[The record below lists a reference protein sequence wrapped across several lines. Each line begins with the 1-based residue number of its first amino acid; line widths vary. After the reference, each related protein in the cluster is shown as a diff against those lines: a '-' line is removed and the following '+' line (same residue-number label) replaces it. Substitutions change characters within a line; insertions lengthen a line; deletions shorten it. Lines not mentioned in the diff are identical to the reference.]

1 METVNYGSKHSNN
14 LNSRVTFSRNFPPG
28 CGCGNANLPFMILSD
43 KKSVHHYTRDF
54 PPGCGPNAPKI
65 TQFGGD
71 SSNWRRVVGAVR
83 SKQVM
88 GDKEVSRNVQN
99 LMGKGKKPVLSSF
112 SEGRSKEREKGV
124 DLKKAEKVKGKGVVM
139 NNSGGSEREKVVEML
154 SLFRKRCKDISMSGR
169 GIKRVDTTAYN
180 ELKNEGKIVNRSAVM
195 IGNVPGVDV
204 GDKFHYR
211 IELLIVGLHKQ
222 TQGEIDSME
231 WHGGRIATSI
241 VANERHLDKMNDP
254 NALTYIG
261 EGGVLKRHEVGV
273 PPDQELKGGNRALW
287 TSWKEKRPVRVIR
300 GLVSEKSNSQKLYVY
315 DGLYEV
321 GKWEKKKGPQGNMIF
336 EFQLARCDGQPAV
349 PWQDCRRSVL
359 KLLDYADTENVT
371 LHGLSSDKK
380 HGNEGLG
387 SIGPNAS
394 CALAGIMLAVIFY
407 ADLDG
412 RNVYMSIDTGNCN
425 AITFK
430 ELKAGLKRWFK
441 TSKIRDV

>member
-1 METVNYGSKHSNN
+1 MEIVNYGSKHSNN
-14 LNSRVTFSRNFPPG
+14 HNSRVTFSRDFPPG
-28 CGCGNANLPFMILSD
+28 CGCVNANSPFMILSD
-43 KKSVHHYTRDF
+43 KKSVHHYARDF
-54 PPGCGPNAPKI
+54 PLGCCPNGPKI

-71 SSNWRRVVGAVR
+71 LSDWRRVVGAVR

-112 SEGRSKEREKGV
+112 SEVKSKEREKGVDLKKPVLSSFSEGRSKEREKGV
-124 DLKKAEKVKGKGVVM
+124 DLKKAEKVKGKGIVM
-139 NNSGGSEREKVVEML
+139 NNSGGSEREKVVGML

-169 GIKRVDTTAYN
+169 GVKRVDITAYN

-195 IGNVPGVDV
+195 IGNVPCVDV
-204 GDKFHYR
+204 GDKFQYR

-222 TQGEIDSME
+222 TQGGIDSME
-231 WHGGRIATSI
+231 WRGGRISTSI

-349 PWQDCRRSVL
+349 PWQECRRSL
-359 KLLDYADTENVT
+359 
-371 LHGLSSDKK
+371 
-380 HGNEGLG
+380 
-387 SIGPNAS
+387 
-394 CALAGIMLAVIFY
+394 F
-407 ADLDG
+407 
-412 RNVYMSIDTGNCN
+412 
-425 AITFK
+425 
-430 ELKAGLKRWFK
+430 
-441 TSKIRDV
+441 